1 MVESDRHVIVE
12 RIDKARRYPEA
23 HLFPELEPEAKDAR
37 LAAIAAEAQS
47 WFDRAAAEPPFAA
60 VPQADSDSFWE
71 LLSRNEQ
78 LSRYMI
84 IDAVIPSIESSLAAS
99 SEAAARVPAEVAD
112 RVRSRHALAV
122 RTETGFH
129 VNIPDRMLAPPV
141 DVQGNQWERA
151 TTHLL
156 LLEISSN
163 DGLGHRFGEGVYQF
177 WIAPDDLRAGRFD
190 RVELT
195 SDAY

>member
-1 MVESDRHVIVE
+1 MTLT
-12 RIDKARRYPEA
+12 EA
-23 HLFPELEPEAKDAR
+23 TVA
-37 LAAIAAEAQS
+37 
-47 WFDRAAAEPPFAA
+47 
-60 VPQADSDSFWE
+60 
-71 LLSRNEQ
+71 
-78 LSRYMI
+78 
-84 IDAVIPSIESSLAAS
+84 SIESSLAGS
-99 SEAAARVPAEVAD
+99 PEAAARIAPEIAD
-112 RVRSRHALAV
+112 RIRSRHALAV
-122 RTETGFH
+122 RTESGFH

-151 TTHLL
+151 QSHLL

-163 DGLGHRFGEGVYQF
+163 EGLGHRFGEGVYQF